1 MPPSCNAHRTSH
13 SSIAQ
18 LDGVTTAAA
27 PFGACRYARERTVAM
42 IEDAQEREWWRHRA
56 VTSCLVLCLA
66 ILLYGSGARAQ
77 SVAFINPG
85 KSDEIYWV
93 TATEGMQ
100 AAAHSLGMT
109 FEVQYAQREPLKTL
123 EIAQEM
129 VARPA
134 GKRPEYIVITDDY
147 AVADRLIMII
157 EAAGL
162 KTFLAYSSIP
172 VNQRVGIGS
181 PRTKYKSWLGSLE
194 PQAEDA
200 GYMTAHALIERGK
213 KEKAFGRDGKLH
225 MLAIAG
231 DRSTPSSINRNQGM
245 RRAVDEAAGVVI
257 DEEVY
262 AAWTRENAAQQAES
276 LYRRYPDVKL
286 IWAGNDLMAF
296 GAMAAWEKRGGKRG
310 VDAWFSGINTST
322 DALEA
327 VKSGRM
333 TSLAGGHFITG
344 AWALVMIYDYHHG
357 RDFADEG
364 LELERPMFAE
374 FTPRLVD
381 RYIERFGGGFD
392 GVDFSRYSKVRNAK
406 LKRYNFGFAQLLEPQ
421 S

>member
-1 MPPSCNAHRTSH
+1 
-13 SSIAQ
+13 
-18 LDGVTTAAA
+18 
-27 PFGACRYARERTVAM
+27 
-42 IEDAQEREWWRHRA
+42 
-56 VTSCLVLCLA
+56 
-66 ILLYGSGARAQ
+66 
-77 SVAFINPG
+77 
-85 KSDEIYWV
+85 
-93 TATEGMQ
+93 
-100 AAAHSLGMT
+100 MT

-123 EIAQEM
+123 EIAREM

-147 AVADRLIMII
+147 SVADRLLAII
-157 EAAGL
+157 DPAGV
-162 KTFLAYSSIP
+162 KSFLAYSSIP
-172 VNQRVGIGS
+172 VDQRGGIGS
-181 PRTKYKSWLGSLE
+181 PRGKYKGWLGSLE

-200 GYMTAHALIERGK
+200 GYLTARALIERGK

-245 RRAVDEAAGVVI
+245 RRAVAEAPMVVLE
-257 DEEVY
+257 EEVY

-286 IWAGNDLMAF
+286 VWAGNDLMAF
-296 GAMAAWEKRGGKRG
+296 GAMAAWEKRGGKPG

-322 DALEA
+322 EALEA

-333 TSLAGGHFITG
+333 TALAGGHFITG

-364 LELERPMFAE
+364 LELRRPMFAE
-374 FTPRLVD
+374 FTPALAD
-381 RYIERFGGGFD
+381 RYIERFSGGFD

>member
-1 MPPSCNAHRTSH
+1 MFAEVPQPQQATR
-13 SSIAQ
+13 
-18 LDGVTTAAA
+18 
-27 PFGACRYARERTVAM
+27 
-42 IEDAQEREWWRHRA
+42 RA
-56 VTSCLVLCLA
+56 VSLSLALCLA
-66 ILLYGSGARAQ
+66 VLLCGSVARAQ

-93 TATEGMQ
+93 TATQGMQ

-109 FEVQYAQREPLKTL
+109 FEVRYAQREPLKTL
-123 EIAQEM
+123 EIAREM

-147 AVADRLIMII
+147 SVADRLLAII
-157 EAAGL
+157 DPAGV

-172 VNQRVGIGS
+172 VDQRGGIGS
-181 PRTKYKSWLGSLE
+181 PRGKYKGWLGSLE

-200 GYMTAHALIERGK
+200 GYLTARALIERGK
-213 KEKAFGRDGKLH
+213 REKAFGPDGKLH

-245 RRAVDEAAGVVI
+245 RRAVAEAPMVVLE
-257 DEEVY
+257 EEVY
-262 AAWTRENAAQQAES
+262 AAWARENAAQQAES

-286 IWAGNDLMAF
+286 VWAGNDLMAF
-296 GAMAAWEKRGGKRG
+296 GAMAACEKRGGKPG
-310 VDAWFSGINTST
+310 VDAWFSGVNTST
-322 DALEA
+322 EALEA
-327 VKSGRM
+327 VKSGRL

-364 LELERPMFAE
+364 LELRRPMFAE
-374 FTPRLVD
+374 FTPLLAD
-381 RYIERFGGGFD
+381 RYIERFSGGFD
-392 GVDFSRYSKVRNAK
+392 GVDFSRYSKVKNPK
-406 LKRYNFGFAQLLEPQ
+406 LRRYNFGFAQLLEPQ

>member
-1 MPPSCNAHRTSH
+1 MFAEVPQPPQVGR
-13 SSIAQ
+13 
-18 LDGVTTAAA
+18 
-27 PFGACRYARERTVAM
+27 
-42 IEDAQEREWWRHRA
+42 RA
-56 VTSCLVLCLA
+56 VSLRLALCLA
-66 ILLYGSGARAQ
+66 VVLCGSVARAQ

-85 KSDEIYWV
+85 KSDEVYWV
-93 TATEGMQ
+93 TAAQAMQ
-100 AAAHSLGMT
+100 AAARSLGMT

-123 EIAQEM
+123 EIAREM

-147 AVADRLIMII
+147 SVADRLLAII
-157 EAAGL
+157 DPAGV
-162 KTFLAYSSIP
+162 KSFLAYSSIP
-172 VNQRVGIGS
+172 VDQRGGIGS
-181 PRTKYKSWLGSLE
+181 PRGKYKGWLGSLE

-200 GYMTAHALIERGK
+200 GYLTARALIERGK

-245 RRAVDEAAGVVI
+245 RRAVAEAPMVVLE
-257 DEEVY
+257 EEVY

-296 GAMAAWEKRGGKRG
+296 GAMAAWEKRGGKPG

-322 DALEA
+322 EALEA
-327 VKSGRM
+327 VKSGRL
-333 TSLAGGHFITG
+333 TALAGGHFITG

-364 LELERPMFAE
+364 LELRRPMFAE
-374 FTPRLVD
+374 FTPALAD
-381 RYIERFGGGFD
+381 RYIERFSGGFD
-392 GVDFSRYSKVRNAK
+392 GVDFSRYSKVRNPK
-406 LKRYNFGFAQLLEPQ
+406 LKRYNFGFGQLLEPQ

>member
-1 MPPSCNAHRTSH
+1 MFAEL
-13 SSIAQ
+13 AQ
-18 LDGVTTAAA
+18 PQQVT
-27 PFGACRYARERTVAM
+27 R
-42 IEDAQEREWWRHRA
+42 RA
-56 VTSCLVLCLA
+56 VSLSLALCLA
-66 ILLYGSGARAQ
+66 VVLCGSVARAQ

-85 KSDEIYWV
+85 KSDEVYWV
-93 TATEGMQ
+93 TAAQAMQ
-100 AAAHSLGMT
+100 AAARSLGMT

-123 EIAQEM
+123 EIAREM

-147 AVADRLIMII
+147 SVADRLLAII
-157 EAAGL
+157 DPAGV
-162 KTFLAYSSIP
+162 KSFLAFSSIP
-172 VNQRVGIGS
+172 VDQRGGIGS
-181 PRTKYKSWLGSLE
+181 PRGKYKGWLGSLE
-194 PQAEDA
+194 PQAEEA
-200 GYMTAHALIERGK
+200 GYLTARALIERGK
-213 KEKAFGRDGKLH
+213 KEKAFAPDGKLH

-245 RRAVDEAAGVVI
+245 RRAVAEAAMVVVE
-257 DEEVY
+257 EEVY

-296 GAMAAWEKRGGKRG
+296 GAMAAWEKRGGKPG

-322 DALEA
+322 EALEA

-333 TSLAGGHFITG
+333 TALAGGHFITG

-357 RDFADEG
+357 HDFADEG
-364 LELERPMFAE
+364 LELRRPMFAE
-374 FTPRLVD
+374 FTPALAD
-381 RYIERFGGGFD
+381 RYIERFSAGFD
-392 GVDFSRYSKVRNAK
+392 DVDFSRYSKVRNAK